1 MGTDDLPVRQ
11 REKVKAHDFVRMGQR
26 EKVKGDYLPVG
37 QSEELR
43 AAVSAVGATR
53 NIESRL
59 FAWRQR
65 KKVAV
70 RLLKVACDETYGKR
84 VSTWDA
90 QVVNEVL
97 ETMKK
102 LEES

>member
-37 QSEELR
+37 QSEEVR

-53 NIESRL
+53 NNETDYL
-59 FAWRQR
+59 PGGKER
-65 KKVAV
+65 KLP
-70 RLLKVACDETYGKR
+70 RGC
-84 VSTWDA
+84 
-90 QVVNEVL
+90 
-97 ETMKK
+97 
-102 LEES
+102 

>member
-37 QSEELR
+37 QSEEVK
-43 AAVSAVGATR
+43 AAVSAVGGTR
-53 NIESRL
+53 NNESRL

-65 KKVAV
+65 KKVAA
-70 RLLKVACDETYGKR
+70 RLL
-84 VSTWDA
+84 
-90 QVVNEVL
+90 
-97 ETMKK
+97 
-102 LEES
+102 